1 MEPSELYPVEK
12 LGNCKGFEQW
22 LMSQV
27 EKENERG
34 KVNHWRRFL
43 EIYFAQLTFIQ
54 IDPSSEQYESVEMY
68 PTIKRIERN
77 VSDRFKGKIYRWGI
91 EQVKIGH
98 YRILYTVYDHYKILL
113 LHVFE
118 KDYGGLIRK
127 EDIKQAEQVLMEYL
141 HEYPSDL
148 Y

>member
-1 MEPSELYPVEK
+1 MDPLELYPVEK
-12 LGNCKGFEQW
+12 LGNCQEFEQW
-22 LMSQV
+22 LIGQV
-27 EKENERG
+27 ERERERG
-34 KVNHWRRFL
+34 KVNQWQRFL
-43 EIYFAQLTFIQ
+43 EIYLAQLTFIQ
-54 IDPSSEQYESVEMY
+54 LDPSSEQYEAVEMY

-77 VSDRFKGKIYRWGI
+77 VSERFKGMIYRWGI
-91 EQVKIGH
+91 EQVRIGH

-127 EDIKQAEQVLMEYL
+127 DDIEKAEQVLNDYL